1 MTRQIA
7 GFAIRAALIGTLFA
21 AAGCAEQG
29 YGTKQTVGGLG
40 GAALG
45 GLLGAQFGSGT
56 GKLATT
62 AAGVL
67 IGALAGSEIGR
78 SLDRAD
84 RNYANQAV
92 NRAHTA
98 PIGETI
104 TWNNP
109 QSGNHGTITPT
120 REGYQPSTGA
130 YCREFQQRITVG
142 GKTQQGYGVACRQP
156 DGAWRIVQQN
166 Y

>member
-1 MTRQIA
+1 MLKRNGTVSISIA
-7 GFAIRAALIGTLFA
+7 LAAMLAFLA
-21 AAGCAEQG
+21 ACAEQDR
-29 YGTKQTVGGLG
+29 YGPKQTVGTLG

-45 GLLGAQFGSGT
+45 GLLGSQFGSGT

-62 AAGVL
+62 AAGVF

-84 RNYANQAV
+84 RAHAQAAV
-92 NRAHTA
+92 SQAQAA

-104 TWNNP
+104 AWNNP
-109 QSGNHGTITPT
+109 RSGNYGTITPVRDGT
-120 REGYQPSTGA
+120 SSSGQ
-130 YCREFQQRITVG
+130 YCREFQQSVTVG
-142 GKTQQGYGVACRQP
+142 GKRQQGYGVACRQP
-156 DGAWRIVQQN
+156 DGSWRIVQSE

>member
-1 MTRQIA
+1 MRKQFSRIFTTVALAIA
-7 GFAIRAALIGTLFA
+7 VLAAG
-21 AAGCAEQG
+21 GCAEQDR
-29 YGTKQTVGGLG
+29 YGPKQGIGTLG

-45 GLLGAQFGSGT
+45 GLLGSQFGSGT

-67 IGALAGSEIGR
+67 IGALAGSEVGK

-84 RNYANQAV
+84 RAAANRAV
-92 NRAHTA
+92 NQAHTA

-104 TWNNP
+104 TWRNP
-109 QSGNHGTITPT
+109 ESRNHGTVTPV
-120 REGYQPSTGA
+120 REGTSDSGR
-130 YCREFQQRITVG
+130 YCREFQQSVTVA
-142 GKTQQGYGVACRQP
+142 GKTQQGYGIACRQP
-156 DGAWRIVQQN
+156 DGTWRIVNQR